1 MRKSVIRLDVSG
13 IWFCFMTV
21 TRFVVVI
28 GGSGKMLHSQAL
40 FKVVESKQRWNY
52 YNLFKHR
59 TYNNIVTVQ
68 NSVVN
73 IVLNCERKD
82 PNVKD

>member
-40 FKVVESKQRWNY
+40 FKVVESK
-52 YNLFKHR
+52 
-59 TYNNIVTVQ
+59 
-68 NSVVN
+68 
-73 IVLNCERKD
+73 
-82 PNVKD
+82 